1 MIPQRYKEVGSRM
14 QEAGSFWKA
23 TQKTYVEKTSYL
35 INFNLLLSS
44 SGFHSSLPFKY

>member
-23 TQKTYVEKTSYL
+23 TQKTYVEKNKLSYK
-35 INFNLLLSS
+35 F
-44 SGFHSSLPFKY
+44 